1 MRIFQDLGVE
11 VVVVVLVGRERLHK
25 RVRVVEREREV
36 EGVRANIRQSERSLS
51 GCSLVREFL
60 RQQGTQIASD
70 VAS

>member
-1 MRIFQDLGVE
+1 M
-11 VVVVVLVGRERLHK
+11 
-25 RVRVVEREREV
+25 RVVEREREV